1 MGVASGE
8 SELDSE
14 LLTLS
19 IVVDSMPLLITLVV
33 GSDSEDDWE
42 VASNDPE
49 VDSEL
54 LALSVFDVV
63 SLKSA
68 LVVSDSE
75 EL

>member
-1 MGVASGE
+1 VGVASGE

-19 IVVDSMPLLITLVV
+19 IVDSMPLLITLVV